1 MSPKLKPLLLP
12 QIVERRRQVDA
23 LSTDNGDVSQVYF
36 TTNSSCSDVTSPL
49 TPTFSAPAHQRL
61 SSSSSSLELPPQ
73 AYDTP
78 SSPPQ
83 LLAVKPDKT
92 PLPDVEEERYD
103 DDDDAAS
110 EYFGLYSCLCDNV
123 CPHRNSADHCFFP
136 ESVPDD
142 SEIDYDMGFL
152 SDGDLSAD
160 LRLPK
165 KRAMVDSS
173 PFAALTSRLGSRL
186 PTMKRWRSHKRNG
199 SKPTPLS
206 DANFANDMSR
216 EPSSRSSSISGSNHH
231 MTESRVNAFATAPS
245 SISCLSSDDNLCMSP
260 LVSMT
265 PEEHSNLEVER
276 SMATT
281 PLLPP
286 LLTDPLQKPP
296 PESPIESPLQ
306 SPTVAPPSAATLI
319 SGPSSITPR
328 SSRPPLSSRP
338 SLTSLRQMS
347 SGTDLPLSL
356 PSIMQDHDEWSDRLG
371 HANFTITP
379 VPYQP
384 DSITTETVQK
394 FLSHRNLA
402 SSNYA
407 KHLLRVKEHYGHTSM
422 IYAMTEMK
430 WEETQAKWKSI
441 YQAIFTQNSRSAP
454 ASTNH
459 SRNHSRGRGRGRSNS
474 SVAAVD
480 HLDSNHDYLA
490 DVEWRRIDDCHPG
503 AVPRMLESLNVHGKF
518 PCRGEEDIVGL
529 MERETVMIR
538 ARSEDAKGRFWRSI
552 VDKVGLR
559 K

>member
-12 QIVERRRQVDA
+12 QIVERRRQVDSLA
-23 LSTDNGDVSQVYF
+23 TDNGDVSQVYY

-49 TPTFSAPAHQRL
+49 TPTFSARGHQRL
-61 SSSSSSLELPPQ
+61 SSSTSSLELPPQ
-73 AYDTP
+73 SYEIP
-78 SSPPQ
+78 SSPVQ
-83 LLAVKPDKT
+83 LLAAKPDKT

-103 DDDDAAS
+103 DDDDAGS

-123 CPHRNSADHCFFP
+123 CPHRNSAEGFFP
-136 ESVPDD
+136 ESVAED
-142 SEIDYDMGFL
+142 SDIDYDMGFL
-152 SDGDLSAD
+152 SDGDFSAD
-160 LRLPK
+160 LRVPK
-165 KRAMVDSS
+165 KRSMVDSS

-186 PTMKRWRSHKRNG
+186 PTIKRWRSSRRNA
-199 SKPTPLS
+199 SKLTPLG
-206 DANFANDMSR
+206 DVNFGNELSR
-216 EPSSRSSSISGSNHH
+216 EPSSRSSSISASHQH

-245 SISCLSSDDNLCMSP
+245 SISCLSSDDILCTSP
-260 LVSMT
+260 VIPMT

-306 SPTVAPPSAATLI
+306 SPTVAPPSAATLVP
-319 SGPSSITPR
+319 GPSSMTPR

-338 SLTSLRQMS
+338 SLSSLRQISS

-379 VPYQP
+379 IPYQP
-384 DSITTETVQK
+384 DCITTETVQK
-394 FLSHRNLA
+394 FLSDRNLA

-430 WEETQAKWKSI
+430 WEETQTKWKSI
-441 YQAIFTQNSRSAP
+441 YEAIFNQNCRSAP

-459 SRNHSRGRGRGRSNS
+459 SRNHSRGRGRGRSSS
-474 SVAAVD
+474 SVGAVGR
-480 HLDSNHDYLA
+480 LDSNDDYLA
-490 DVEWRRIDDCHPG
+490 DVEWRRVDDCHPG
-503 AVPRMLESLNVHGKF
+503 AVPRMLESLNAHGKF

-529 MERETVMIR
+529 MERETVMVR
-538 ARSEDAKGRFWRSI
+538 ARSEDAKGRFWRNI